1 MSLIQSYMFKV
12 YKIFMKVW
20 SNIYILTGVVK
31 YMCEEMG
38 FSEDRIRN
46 GLEKMKKAKSKG
58 CQVRN
63 YKVIYFKFLCIC
75 YGYCY
80 DVYKKRF

>member
-1 MSLIQSYMFKV
+1 MFKF

-63 YKVIYFKFLCIC
+63 YKVILRRVATRSGVLKLKKSQESFL
-75 YGYCY
+75 
-80 DVYKKRF
+80 DLK